1 MRELVKNENLRTG
14 NTQGSIMGMLGWK
27 WSQVDE
33 RFFRHYTL
41 QIYQRQELNDIRV
54 LNYNVGLRMGYH
66 YAGTL
71 SPSQRKGC
79 LAACRKFSGAKPG
92 AWTERDQINCVIDMA
107 VAFQRIYMPFS

>member
-66 YAGTL
+66 YAGAL

-92 AWTERDQINCVIDMA
+92 AWTERDQINYVIDMA